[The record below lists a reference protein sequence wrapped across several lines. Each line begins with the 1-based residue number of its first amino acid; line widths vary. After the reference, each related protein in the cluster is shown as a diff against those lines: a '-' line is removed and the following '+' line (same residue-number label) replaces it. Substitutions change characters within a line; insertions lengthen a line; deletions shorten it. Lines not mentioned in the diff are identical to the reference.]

1 MPLLA
6 IVKAKWILFGLEA
19 PQFIW
24 IAAALL
30 LLGTLAQSLRLWRL
44 ITREQALYRRVIAQL
59 EAMQAA
65 YSVTGRTGLTE
76 TVYEAVVQVFREH
89 PPLLPAWHNFEAQML
104 TQADA
109 AGQRRWWAT
118 ASATSVFNAATVIEP
133 RMNQSFFAAFPGMV
147 TGMGLLGTFIAI
159 LVALLDVRLV
169 DGQFQGLDNLI
180 SGLSGKFLCSIAAL
194 FAATGFLA
202 IERSLSHGLSTS
214 LHTLGT
220 TLDGLVPR
228 LSPTSILVAMQQD
241 IVAQGAAL
249 QRLTSHVT
257 TGLQQ
262 DRSDTLGPMLE
273 RMLTML
279 AQQQGTLTSV
289 CSDLIQRFEQSLDTG
304 LERMGVRVTE
314 SLHTTHEQMAM
325 GQTQM
330 EHFTAALQGFMDQM
344 QEATGLSVHQ
354 MAAALTSVVHD
365 LSTKVTELS
374 QQLTQTVVDSA
385 GQAAGAAQA
394 VIAKADGW
402 SAQSAAQLSQLLER
416 HQGQIERSREMQTA
430 FDSSLGQFKEALGQ
444 YHAVTGQVRQIA
456 AAAASISKAIN
467 ETGVTAQR
475 TATMAA
481 VQAERFAETV
491 RRQEDIQQQVAQ
503 SMRQY
508 QQVFSQAT
516 QSTHDLLTRMEQ
528 HLHNYTTLSA
538 EKFESV
544 VQTAET
550 HLAQATTRL
559 GHTVTSLDAQLR
571 GIMESLERLQHLGEV
586 HGSPRG

>member
-59 EAMQAA
+59 EATQAA
-65 YSVTGRTGLTE
+65 YSVTGRTGLAE
-76 TVYEAVVQVFREH
+76 TAYEAVVQVFREH

-104 TQADA
+104 TQVDA
-109 AGQRRWWAT
+109 AGQLRWWAA

-180 SGLSGKFLCSIAAL
+180 SGLSGKFLSSIAAL

-241 IVAQGAAL
+241 IAAQGAAL
-249 QRLTSHVT
+249 QRFTSHIT

-273 RMLTML
+273 RMMTTLT
-279 AQQQGTLTSV
+279 QQQGTLTSV

-314 SLHTTHEQMAM
+314 SLHTTNEQMAM
-325 GQTQM
+325 GKTQM
-330 EHFTAALQGFMDQM
+330 ENFTVALQGFMDQM

-416 HQGQIERSREMQTA
+416 HQGQIDRSREMQTA
-430 FDSSLGQFKEALGQ
+430 FDSSLGQFKEVLGQ

-559 GHTVTSLDAQLR
+559 GHTVTGLDAQLR
-571 GIMESLERLQHLGEV
+571 GVMESLERLQHLGEV
-586 HGSPRG
+586 HGSPRR

>member
-6 IVKAKWILFGLEA
+6 MVKAKWIFFGLEA

-30 LLGTLAQSLRLWRL
+30 LLGTLTQSLRLWWL
-44 ITREQALYRRVIAQL
+44 IAREKALHRHIIAQL
-59 EAMQAA
+59 EAIQAA
-65 YSVTGRTGLTE
+65 YSVTGRTGLAE
-76 TVYEAVVQVFREH
+76 AAYDAVVQVFREH
-89 PPLLPAWHNFEAQML
+89 PPVLPAWHNFEAQL
-104 TQADA
+104 LRQADA
-109 AGQRRWWAT
+109 AGQLRWWAT
-118 ASATSVFNAATVIEP
+118 ASATSAFNATTVIEP
-133 RMNQSFFAAFPGMV
+133 RMNQSFFAALPGMV

-169 DGQFQGLDNLI
+169 EGQFQGLDNLI
-180 SGLSGKFLCSIAAL
+180 SGLSGKFLSSIAAL

-202 IERSLSHGLSTS
+202 LERLLAHGLSTT

-241 IVAQGAAL
+241 IAAQGTAL
-249 QRLTSHVT
+249 QHFTSHVT

-262 DRSDTLGPMLE
+262 DRNDSIGPMLE
-273 RMLTML
+273 RMMTAL
-279 AQQQGTLTSV
+279 AQQQETLTSV
-289 CSDLIQRFEQSLDTG
+289 CSNLIQRFEQSLDTG

-314 SLHTTHEQMAM
+314 SLHTTHEQMAL
-325 GQTQM
+325 GKTQM
-330 EHFTAALQGFMDQM
+330 ENFTAGLQGFMDQM

-365 LSTKVTELS
+365 LSSKVTELS
-374 QQLTQTVVDSA
+374 QQMTQTVVDSA

-394 VIAKADGW
+394 VIDKADGW

-416 HQGQIERSREMQTA
+416 HQGQIDRSREMQTA
-430 FDSSLGQFKEALGQ
+430 FDTSLGQFKEALGQ
-444 YHAVTGQVRQIA
+444 YHTVTGQVRQIA

-516 QSTHDLLTRMEQ
+516 QATQDLLTRMEQ
-528 HLHNYTTLSA
+528 HLHHYTTLSG
-538 EKFESV
+538 EKFETV
-544 VQTAET
+544 LQTAET
-550 HLAQATTRL
+550 HLVQATRRF
-559 GHTVTSLDAQLR
+559 GNTVNSLDAQLR
-571 GIMESLERLQHLGEV
+571 EVMKSLERIQHLGEI